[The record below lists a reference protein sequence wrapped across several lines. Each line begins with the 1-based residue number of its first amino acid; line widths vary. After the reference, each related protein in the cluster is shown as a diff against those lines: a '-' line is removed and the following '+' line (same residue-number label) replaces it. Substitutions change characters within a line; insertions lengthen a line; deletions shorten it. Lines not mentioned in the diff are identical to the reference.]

1 VERKYGSFIW
11 NSAVIPEEKET
22 NFPSR
27 HLFRYGDFPISPL
40 AEKTTMKSAFCMLV
54 GELMYIAINTRP
66 EISITH
72 QSFHHLDLSTH
83 CRYDNY
89 HIVLWVHGDTWF
101 TYLSYFYLCKL
112 CILSGVL
119 YLEIY

>member
-1 VERKYGSFIW
+1 MDPLFGTVLVFHP
-11 NSAVIPEEKET
+11 VEKET

-27 HLFRYGDFPISPL
+27 HLFHYGGLPISPL

-66 EISITH
+66 EISITN

-83 CRYDNY
+83 CLYDNY
-89 HIVLWVHGDTWF
+89 LIVLWVHGDTWF
-101 TYLSYFYLCKL
+101 IYLSYFYLCTP
-112 CILSGVL
+112 CILSGAL
-119 YLEIY
+119 YWEIY